1 MVSAAT
7 KALIIKRSIIDFYEN
22 VEAVTNDELAQ
33 KLQLLRSIY
42 FQIKENPSSQIL
54 TNFRALFSQ
63 GLARPWRDLPDDI
76 INKLYDDNLLFLS
89 SDVERVLIY
98 FIKKI
103 ALTYTLKN
111 SAEHYDI
118 YANFLN
124 AGDDYNIIVDNITIS
139 LSSKIR
145 LYSAESVPSCDL
157 LLPLEFKKNVFERK
171 PISYK
176 KFFEY
181 INQTVVLQIPEL
193 YIFNNLV

>member
-7 KALIIKRSIIDFYEN
+7 KALVIKRSIIDFYEGI
-22 VEAVTNDELAQ
+22 EAITNDELAQ

-54 TNFRALFSQ
+54 TNFRTLFSQ

-98 FIKKI
+98 FIKKV

-111 SAEHYDI
+111 STEHYDL
-118 YANFLN
+118 YVNFLN

-145 LYSAESVPSCDL
+145 LYSAENVSSCDL
-157 LLPLEFKKNVFERK
+157 LLPLEFKKNIFERK

-176 KFFEY
+176 KFLEY
-181 INQTVVLQIPEL
+181 VNQTTVLQIPEL